1 MKHKIVGAIRWVAR
15 KRKDHTMSDKSAKQT
30 EALAILR
37 KTAPSI
43 DNAVKASVIS
53 RKLGTG
59 LFDTWAILKELHK
72 FHQAECTADNRWY
85 AL

>member
-15 KRKDHTMSDKSAKQT
+15 KRKDDTMSEKLAKQT

-43 DNAVKASVIS
+43 GRVHRRQQMVCA
-53 RKLGTG
+53 LM
-59 LFDTWAILKELHK
+59 LK
-72 FHQAECTADNRWY
+72 F
-85 AL
+85 